1 MAGKPFDASLKDMI
15 EEHARAWAE
24 LVMPGPILDAA
35 VIDADASTVTAAADK
50 VIRVRTMEGDCLLD
64 LEAQS
69 GHDAAKPGRMLL
81 YSVVLEQR
89 HHLPVRSVI
98 VLLRREANSTS
109 LTGVVELRHAPADPP
124 YLTFHYTVVRLWQQ
138 PLAPLLAGPVGLL
151 PLAPLTDEAAAD
163 LPGVVDQIIRR
174 FRAETTRA
182 EAAKMETA
190 TLILMGM
197 RYEKTVV
204 EQLFQGVTDMEESSG
219 YQLIEERGMAKGE
232 QRALIRTLL
241 DLGRRKFGEP
251 DANQL
256 SAIQGIEDLARLD
269 ELIRRRDAVATWE
282 ELLA

>member
-151 PLAPLTDEAAAD
+151 PLAPLTDEAEAD
-163 LPGVVDQIIRR
+163 LPGVVDHVVRR
-174 FRAETTRA
+174 LRAETDRA
-182 EAAKMETA
+182 EAAKMEVA
-190 TLILMGM
+190 TFVLMGM
-197 RYEKTVV
+197 RYEEDVL
-204 EQLFQGVTDMEESSG
+204 EQLYKGVPEMEESSG
-219 YQLIEERGMAKGE
+219 YQLIMKRGER
-232 QRALIRTLL
+232 QSLIRMLL
-241 DLGRRKFGEP
+241 RQGRKKFGEP
-251 DANQL
+251 DATT
-256 SAIQGIEDLARLD
+256 LAAVERLTD
-269 ELIRRRDAVATWE
+269 VDRLESLTDRILDVATWQ
-282 ELLA
+282 ELLS